1 MAQVDIRRGTSGVLL
16 PAAVS
21 GTIWSTVLEQSAV
34 MQAAS
39 TIPLPGA
46 GLTIP
51 MITGEPTANW
61 VLETEEKP
69 VSRPALSSKAM
80 TPYTIAVIVPFSN
93 QFRRDLGSL
102 YSALV
107 QRLPAALAKK
117 FDRTVVGID
126 AVPGSGFDTLGSA
139 PALTVDATGTFGD
152 VLGVLGAVAT
162 AGYDVTD
169 WIVNQELY
177 SLLLTAVDPQGRQFF
192 TANQAPSGKLASSI
206 LGANVIKTKN
216 GFKSSTT
223 VADDTGIAGDWKGAA
238 FVGTTEGVTISIT
251 DTATINDGGTQ
262 LNLWQRN
269 MFAVRAEIEV
279 GFIYRDI
286 NAFVRVQNPT
296 VDTP

>member
-1 MAQVDIRRGTSGVLL
+1 MAQVDIRRGTTGVPLTPDISNEIWAGVLE
-16 PAAVS
+16 
-21 GTIWSTVLEQSAV
+21 TSAV
-34 MQAAS
+34 MQAAG
-39 TIPLPGA
+39 TITLPGK
-46 GLTIP
+46 GLSIP
-51 MITGEPTANW
+51 MITAEPTANW

-69 VSRPALSSKAM
+69 VSRGAVSSKNM

-93 QFRRDLGSL
+93 QFKRDVSGL
-102 YSALV
+102 YSELV
-107 QRLPAALAKK
+107 ARIPAALARK
-117 FDRTVVGID
+117 FDRTVYGVD
-126 AVPGSGFDTLGSA
+126 AVPGTGFDTLGAA

-152 VLGVLGAVAT
+152 VLAVLGAVSA
-162 AGYDVTD
+162 AGFDVSD

-192 TANQAPSGKLASSI
+192 TVNQAPSGQLAQQI
-206 LGANVIKTKN
+206 LGSNVIKTRTP
-216 GFKSSTT
+216 FKSSTSA
-223 VADDTGIAGDWKGAA
+223 ADDTGIVGDWKNAA
-238 FVGTTEGVTISIT
+238 RVGIVEGVQVSVS

-269 MFAVRAEIEV
+269 MFALRAEIEV